1 MRTNIVIEEKLIE
14 QARRLTSLPTK
25 KAVVDEA
32 LRTLIRLKKQEKILS
47 LRGKIHWQ
55 GDLDELR
62 SGRHHGSHRRH
73 NRLDRFFQRRQD
85 TADSYPRDSCAAG
98 RCGARRPD

>member
-32 LRTLIRLKKQEKILS
+32 LRTLIRLKKQEKVLA
-47 LRGKIHWQ
+47 LRGRIRWQ

-62 SGRHHGSHRRH
+62 RGRPHARHR
-73 NRLDRFFQRRQD
+73 
-85 TADSYPRDSCAAG
+85 
-98 RCGARRPD
+98 

>member
-14 QARRLTSLPTK
+14 EARRLTSLLTK

-32 LRTLIRLKKQEKILS
+32 LRTLIRLKKQEKILR

-55 GDLDELR
+55 GDLNELR
-62 SGRHHGSHRRH
+62 RDRAHARHR
-73 NRLDRFFQRRQD
+73 
-85 TADSYPRDSCAAG
+85 
-98 RCGARRPD
+98 